1 MAEKVTPDNLKAA
14 IIVASFED
22 PLVNRAY
29 RQLALHYGF
38 LISPCLPY
46 HPEHKGG
53 VEGDMKYVKRNFLP
67 LFREAQK
74 ERGHETPYSDELV
87 DALEHWNRDS
97 YDLHIVQKVGRTP
110 LELFETEEAG
120 ALKPLPV
127 ERWDQ
132 VVCKEASVGPDWR
145 VQFEKAFY
153 TVPYRLIGERVLVLG
168 NSQVVRVFLDY
179 EEVTAHPRATELWQV
194 RRRPEH
200 APPELEQYLNLTHDG
215 LVQWARR
222 LGPSVALVA
231 REIFA
236 DKAVDGMRPV
246 RALIR
251 LADKYTSLRLEA
263 ACRRA
268 IHFATPSYRS
278 VKNILVHELDRLPE
292 EQPAE
297 PTNGQIEFRFAR
309 EHGYFDTDH
318 SADASRGSHA
328 GATAWTT

>member
-1 MAEKVTPDNLKAA
+1 M
-14 IIVASFED
+14 
-22 PLVNRAY
+22 
-29 RQLALHYGF
+29 
-38 LISPCLPY
+38 
-46 HPEHKGG
+46 
-53 VEGDMKYVKRNFLP
+53 
-67 LFREAQK
+67 
-74 ERGHETPYSDELV
+74 ER
-87 DALEHWNRDS
+87 WNRES

-168 NSQVVRVFLDY
+168 NSQMVRIFLDF
-179 EEVTAHPRATELWQV
+179 EEVTVHPRATQLWQV
-194 RRRPEH
+194 KRRPEH
-200 APPELEQYLNLTHDG
+200 APPELEQYLSLTRAG

-231 REIFA
+231 QEVFA

-251 LADKYTSLRLEA
+251 LADKYTVQRLEA

-268 IHFATPSYRS
+268 VQFATPSYRS
-278 VKNILVHELDRLPE
+278 VKNILIHELDRLPQQ
-292 EQPAE
+292 QPAE
-297 PTNGQIEFRFAR
+297 PDNGQLQFRFAR
-309 EHGYFDTDH
+309 EFGYFDTDP
-318 SADASRGSHA
+318 GT
-328 GATAWTT
+328 ATAQESRTPAWTN

>member
-1 MAEKVTPDNLKAA
+1 M
-14 IIVASFED
+14 
-22 PLVNRAY
+22 
-29 RQLALHYGF
+29 
-38 LISPCLPY
+38 
-46 HPEHKGG
+46 
-53 VEGDMKYVKRNFLP
+53 
-67 LFREAQK
+67 
-74 ERGHETPYSDELV
+74 
-87 DALEHWNRDS
+87 
-97 YDLHIVQKVGRTP
+97 
-110 LELFETEEAG
+110 
-120 ALKPLPV
+120 KPLPV

-179 EEVTAHPRATELWQV
+179 EEVAAHPRATELWQV

-215 LVQWARR
+215 LLQWARR

-231 REIFA
+231 QEVFA

-251 LADKYTSLRLEA
+251 LADKYTVQRLEA

-268 IHFATPSYRS
+268 IHFATPSFRS

-292 EQPAE
+292 QQPAS

-309 EHGYFDTDH
+309 EYGYFDTDH
-318 SADASRGSHA
+318 SADSSQGSHA
-328 GATAWTT
+328 GATSWTT